1 MEQWQWN
8 WTETND
14 RGGIVAY
21 WNGTFLFSDSF
32 PLTLLLFPSRHWL
45 SQMVILPYF
54 LALVG
59 RSNEPT

>member
-14 RGGIVAY
+14 RGGIVVY
-21 WNGTFLFSDSF
+21 WNGTFSYSF
-32 PLTLLLFPSRHWL
+32 PLTLLLFPSRHCL
-45 SQMVILPYF
+45 SRMVILPYF